1 MNATVIIILLA
12 LLLFGVYLLK
22 HVKIMFPSNAD
33 SSDADSSNAVSSN
46 FGYIQ
51 TPSNCSNTPGCCSL
65 TKYGCCPDGVN
76 SRNSYQGENCP
87 VTYSQGSTQT
97 TPTTATNTT
106 TPASTTPIAANPVTA
121 LPASPQALPQ
131 NAIPITPLPQN
142 VGKPMRL

>member
-22 HVKIMFPSNAD
+22 HLKVMYPSNAD
-33 SSDADSSNAVSSN
+33 SSNTVSSN

-97 TPTTATNTT
+97 TP
-106 TPASTTPIAANPVTA
+106 ASTAHVSTVHVAANPLTS
-121 LPASPQALPQ
+121 LPASPQALPPS
-131 NAIPITPLPQN
+131 AIPITPLPQN
-142 VGKPMRL
+142 VEKPMRL